1 MANVP
6 IDRTDEVLENPT
18 VEQPENV
25 EAQPA
30 TEVEESQEVA
40 QTDEAVVEPVA
51 EVADVETETAAEEE
65 PATAPE
71 AEAEPA
77 PEPETP
83 AEDSETPSEDPETPS
98 EDSEAPAEEPEAAE
112 PEPEVEAPV
121 DEAKPE
127 EDDGTPAP
135 VEEELEE
142 VAAEQKEIAVPETM
156 EGIVERLKTLAEH
169 VEQSD
174 KTELDLLK
182 QSFYK
187 LLKESRAQVQAQF
200 VADGGD
206 PAEFKL
212 EPEPLEEEFKKFL
225 GEVKEQRAKILEA
238 VEHQKE
244 VNLEKK
250 KAIIEK
256 IKELAT
262 TPEEANKNYDAFR
275 KLQEEWKEI
284 KPIPQSA
291 ANELWK
297 QFQFNVEQFYDLLKE
312 NNALRDYDFKKNL
325 EAKTLLCEAAE
336 KLVDDPDIIHA
347 SYQLQQLHQEFR
359 EIGPV
364 AKDLREELWARFK
377 AASTAVNKRHA
388 QYFEALKA
396 KEEENLAKK
405 TALCEEIENIETA
418 NLQNYSEWE
427 QITQRII
434 EIQKQW
440 KEIGRATKKMN
451 TKIFERF
458 RAACD
463 NFFSKKA
470 EHFKEQ
476 KRVFAENAA
485 KKIALIEKAEAL
497 KDSKEWTSITNKL
510 VQLQKEW
517 REIGPVARKASNS
530 LWERFNGACNYFFE
544 QKKQALGDQRKEE
557 TANLTAKKTIIEK
570 LEAIAI
576 EAGEN
581 AAEKVKALMDEWNA
595 TGHVPFKEKDKI
607 YAKYRDVIDR
617 LFKELDLSSLRRNR
631 APRKGEG
638 RGTSR
643 NDNGQRNAGAGNS
656 LMRQYEAKKA
666 ELATYENNIT
676 FLTAHSKSG
685 NVLID
690 SMNKKIEDL
699 KAELAALVER
709 IKAQE
714 APAEEAAPQTAETP
728 EAPVTETPEPETTEP
743 TDAE

>member
-1 MANVP
+1 MAETENVLLILAVLNMSNVP
-6 IDRTDEVLENPT
+6 VDRTDEVLENPT

-25 EAQPA
+25 EAQPETA
-30 TEVEESQEVA
+30 VEESHEVP
-40 QTDEAVVEPVA
+40 QTEEAVVEPVA
-51 EVADVETETAAEEE
+51 ETEVADT
-65 PATAPE
+65 
-71 AEAEPA
+71 
-77 PEPETP
+77 
-83 AEDSETPSEDPETPS
+83 DPV
-98 EDSEAPAEEPEAAE
+98 PAEEPVADAE
-112 PEPEVEAPV
+112 PEPSQEPEVGAEEAEPV
-121 DEAKPE
+121 KDETAPAEDAE
-127 EDDGTPAP
+127 EDGLPAP

-142 VAAEQKEIAVPETM
+142 VAAEQKEIEVPETM
-156 EGIVERLKTLAEH
+156 EGIVERMKALAEH
-169 VEQSD
+169 AEQSE

-182 QSFYK
+182 QTFYK
-187 LLKESRAQVQAQF
+187 LLKESRTKVQAEF
-200 VADGGD
+200 VAAGGD

-212 EPEPLEEEFKKFL
+212 EPEPLEEEFKKFM

-256 IKELAT
+256 IKELVT
-262 TPEEANKNYDAFR
+262 TPEEANKNYDTFR

-291 ANELWK
+291 ANEVWK

-364 AKDLREELWARFK
+364 AKELREDLWTRFK
-377 AASTAVNKRHA
+377 AASSAVNKRHA

-485 KKIALIEKAEAL
+485 KKLALIEKAEAL
-497 KDSKEWTSITNKL
+497 KDGKEWGSITNKL

-544 QKKQALGDQRKEE
+544 QKKQALGDQRREE

-570 LEAIAI
+570 LEALAI
-576 EAGEN
+576 EAGEG

-607 YAKYRDVIDR
+607 YAKYRDVVDR

-631 APRKGEG
+631 PPRKGEG
-638 RGTSR
+638 RGSLR
-643 NDNGQRNAGAGNS
+643 NDNTPRNAGGGNS

-666 ELATYENNIT
+666 ELATYENNIS
-676 FLTAHSKSG
+676 FLTAQSKSG
-685 NVLID
+685 NALID
-690 SMNKKIEDL
+690 SMNKKIDDL
-699 KAELAALVER
+699 KGELAALVER

-714 APAEEAAPQTAETP
+714 APAEQ
-728 EAPVTETPEPETTEP
+728 PVQQEEEVAQVQATETPEPEAAEPVTE
-743 TDAE
+743 E

>member
-51 EVADVETETAAEEE
+51 EVAEVETETAAEEE

-71 AEAEPA
+71 AEAEPVS
-77 PEPETP
+77 EPETP

-98 EDSEAPAEEPEAAE
+98 EDPEAPSEDSEAPAEEPEAAE
-112 PEPEVEAPV
+112 PEPGVEAPV
-121 DEAKPE
+121 DEAKAE

-142 VAAEQKEIAVPETM
+142 VAAEQKEIPVPETM

-256 IKELAT
+256 IKELVT
-262 TPEEANKNYDAFR
+262 TPEEANKNYDTFR

-291 ANELWK
+291 ANEVWK

-364 AKDLREELWARFK
+364 AKELREDLWTRFK
-377 AASTAVNKRHA
+377 AASSAVNKRHA

-485 KKIALIEKAEAL
+485 KKLALIEKAEAL
-497 KDSKEWTSITNKL
+497 KDGKEWGSITNKL

-544 QKKQALGDQRKEE
+544 QKKQALGDQR
-557 TANLTAKKTIIEK
+557 
-570 LEAIAI
+570 
-576 EAGEN
+576 
-581 AAEKVKALMDEWNA
+581 
-595 TGHVPFKEKDKI
+595 
-607 YAKYRDVIDR
+607 R
-617 LFKELDLSSLRRNR
+617 
-631 APRKGEG
+631 
-638 RGTSR
+638 
-643 NDNGQRNAGAGNS
+643 
-656 LMRQYEAKKA
+656 
-666 ELATYENNIT
+666 
-676 FLTAHSKSG
+676 
-685 NVLID
+685 
-690 SMNKKIEDL
+690 
-699 KAELAALVER
+699 
-709 IKAQE
+709 
-714 APAEEAAPQTAETP
+714 
-728 EAPVTETPEPETTEP
+728 
-743 TDAE
+743 

>member
-1 MANVP
+1 MAETENVLLILAVLNMSNVP
-6 IDRTDEVLENPT
+6 VDRTDEVLENPT

-25 EAQPA
+25 EAQPETA
-30 TEVEESQEVA
+30 VEESHEVP
-40 QTDEAVVEPVA
+40 QTEEAVVEPVA
-51 EVADVETETAAEEE
+51 ETEVADT
-65 PATAPE
+65 
-71 AEAEPA
+71 
-77 PEPETP
+77 
-83 AEDSETPSEDPETPS
+83 DPV
-98 EDSEAPAEEPEAAE
+98 PAEEPVADAE
-112 PEPEVEAPV
+112 PEPSQEPEVGAEEAEPV
-121 DEAKPE
+121 KDESAPAEDAE
-127 EDDGTPAP
+127 EDGLPAP

-142 VAAEQKEIAVPETM
+142 VAAEQKEIEVPETM
-156 EGIVERLKTLAEH
+156 EGIVERMKALAEH
-169 VEQSD
+169 AEQSE

-182 QSFYK
+182 QTFYK
-187 LLKESRAQVQAQF
+187 LLKESRTKVQAEF
-200 VADGGD
+200 VAAGGD

-212 EPEPLEEEFKKFL
+212 EPEPLEEEFKKFM

-256 IKELAT
+256 IKELVT
-262 TPEEANKNYDAFR
+262 TPEEANKNYDTFR

-291 ANELWK
+291 ANEVWK

-364 AKDLREELWARFK
+364 AKELREDLWSRFK
-377 AASTAVNKRHA
+377 AASSAVNKRHA

-485 KKIALIEKAEAL
+485 KKLALIEKAEAL
-497 KDSKEWTSITNKL
+497 KDGKEWGSITNKL

-544 QKKQALGDQRKEE
+544 KRRTLLPK
-557 TANLTAKKTIIEK
+557 
-570 LEAIAI
+570 
-576 EAGEN
+576 
-581 AAEKVKALMDEWNA
+581 
-595 TGHVPFKEKDKI
+595 
-607 YAKYRDVIDR
+607 R
-617 LFKELDLSSLRRNR
+617 LS
-631 APRKGEG
+631 
-638 RGTSR
+638 
-643 NDNGQRNAGAGNS
+643 
-656 LMRQYEAKKA
+656 
-666 ELATYENNIT
+666 
-676 FLTAHSKSG
+676 
-685 NVLID
+685 
-690 SMNKKIEDL
+690 
-699 KAELAALVER
+699 
-709 IKAQE
+709 
-714 APAEEAAPQTAETP
+714 
-728 EAPVTETPEPETTEP
+728 
-743 TDAE
+743 

>member
-1 MANVP
+1 MAEAENVLLILAVLNMSNVP
-6 IDRTDEVLENPT
+6 VDRTDEVLENPT

-25 EAQPA
+25 EAQPETA
-30 TEVEESQEVA
+30 VEESHEVP
-40 QTDEAVVEPVA
+40 QTEEAVVEPVA
-51 EVADVETETAAEEE
+51 ETEVADT
-65 PATAPE
+65 
-71 AEAEPA
+71 
-77 PEPETP
+77 
-83 AEDSETPSEDPETPS
+83 DPV
-98 EDSEAPAEEPEAAE
+98 PAEEPVADAE
-112 PEPEVEAPV
+112 PEPSQEPEVGAEEAEPV
-121 DEAKPE
+121 KDESAPAEDAE
-127 EDDGTPAP
+127 EDGLPAP

-142 VAAEQKEIAVPETM
+142 VAAEQKEIEVPETM
-156 EGIVERLKTLAEH
+156 EGIVERMKALAEH
-169 VEQSD
+169 AEQSE

-182 QSFYK
+182 QTFYK
-187 LLKESRAQVQAQF
+187 LLKESRTKVQAEF
-200 VADGGD
+200 VAAGGD

-212 EPEPLEEEFKKFL
+212 EPEPLEEEFKKFM

-256 IKELAT
+256 IKELVT
-262 TPEEANKNYDAFR
+262 TPEEANKNYDTFR

-291 ANELWK
+291 ANEVWK

-364 AKDLREELWARFK
+364 AKELREDLWTRFK
-377 AASTAVNKRHA
+377 AASSAVNKRHA

-485 KKIALIEKAEAL
+485 KKLALIEKAEAL
-497 KDSKEWTSITNKL
+497 KDGKEWGSITNKL

-544 QKKQALGDQRKEE
+544 QKKQALGDQRREE
-557 TANLTAKKTIIEK
+557 TANLTAKKRS
-570 LEAIAI
+570 
-576 EAGEN
+576 
-581 AAEKVKALMDEWNA
+581 
-595 TGHVPFKEKDKI
+595 TG
-607 YAKYRDVIDR
+607 Y
-617 LFKELDLSSLRRNR
+617 
-631 APRKGEG
+631 
-638 RGTSR
+638 
-643 NDNGQRNAGAGNS
+643 
-656 LMRQYEAKKA
+656 
-666 ELATYENNIT
+666 
-676 FLTAHSKSG
+676 
-685 NVLID
+685 
-690 SMNKKIEDL
+690 
-699 KAELAALVER
+699 
-709 IKAQE
+709 
-714 APAEEAAPQTAETP
+714 
-728 EAPVTETPEPETTEP
+728 
-743 TDAE
+743 

>member
-1 MANVP
+1 MAETENVLLILAVLNMSNVP
-6 IDRTDEVLENPT
+6 VDRTDEVLENPT

-25 EAQPA
+25 EAQPETA
-30 TEVEESQEVA
+30 VEESHEVP
-40 QTDEAVVEPVA
+40 QTEEAVVEPVA
-51 EVADVETETAAEEE
+51 ETEVADT
-65 PATAPE
+65 
-71 AEAEPA
+71 
-77 PEPETP
+77 
-83 AEDSETPSEDPETPS
+83 DPV
-98 EDSEAPAEEPEAAE
+98 PAEEPVADAE
-112 PEPEVEAPV
+112 PEPSQEPEVGAEEAEPV
-121 DEAKPE
+121 KDETAPAEDAE
-127 EDDGTPAP
+127 EDGLPAP

-142 VAAEQKEIAVPETM
+142 VAAEQKEIEVPETM
-156 EGIVERLKTLAEH
+156 EGIVERMKALAEH
-169 VEQSD
+169 AEQSE

-182 QSFYK
+182 QTFYK
-187 LLKESRAQVQAQF
+187 LLKESRTKVQAEF
-200 VADGGD
+200 VAAGGD

-212 EPEPLEEEFKKFL
+212 EPEPLEEEFKKFM

-256 IKELAT
+256 IKELVT
-262 TPEEANKNYDAFR
+262 TPEEANKNYDTFR

-291 ANELWK
+291 ANEVWK

-364 AKDLREELWARFK
+364 AKELREDLWTRFK
-377 AASTAVNKRHA
+377 AASSAVNKRHA

-470 EHFKEQ
+470 EHS
-476 KRVFAENAA
+476 RNRNVC
-485 KKIALIEKAEAL
+485 
-497 KDSKEWTSITNKL
+497 
-510 VQLQKEW
+510 LQKTL
-517 REIGPVARKASNS
+517 P
-530 LWERFNGACNYFFE
+530 
-544 QKKQALGDQRKEE
+544 
-557 TANLTAKKTIIEK
+557 
-570 LEAIAI
+570 
-576 EAGEN
+576 
-581 AAEKVKALMDEWNA
+581 
-595 TGHVPFKEKDKI
+595 
-607 YAKYRDVIDR
+607 
-617 LFKELDLSSLRRNR
+617 RN
-631 APRKGEG
+631 
-638 RGTSR
+638 
-643 NDNGQRNAGAGNS
+643 
-656 LMRQYEAKKA
+656 
-666 ELATYENNIT
+666 
-676 FLTAHSKSG
+676 
-685 NVLID
+685 
-690 SMNKKIEDL
+690 
-699 KAELAALVER
+699 
-709 IKAQE
+709 
-714 APAEEAAPQTAETP
+714 
-728 EAPVTETPEPETTEP
+728 
-743 TDAE
+743 

>member
-1 MANVP
+1 MAETENVLLILAVLNMSNVP
-6 IDRTDEVLENPT
+6 VDRTDEVLENPT

-25 EAQPA
+25 EAQPETA
-30 TEVEESQEVA
+30 VEESHEVP
-40 QTDEAVVEPVA
+40 QTEEAVVEPVA
-51 EVADVETETAAEEE
+51 ETEVADT
-65 PATAPE
+65 
-71 AEAEPA
+71 
-77 PEPETP
+77 
-83 AEDSETPSEDPETPS
+83 DPV
-98 EDSEAPAEEPEAAE
+98 PAEEPVADAE
-112 PEPEVEAPV
+112 PEPSKEPEVGAEEAEPV
-121 DEAKPE
+121 KDETAPAEDAE
-127 EDDGTPAP
+127 EDGLPAP

-142 VAAEQKEIAVPETM
+142 VAAEQKEIEVPETM
-156 EGIVERLKTLAEH
+156 EGIVERMKALAEH
-169 VEQSD
+169 AEQSE

-182 QSFYK
+182 QTFYK
-187 LLKESRAQVQAQF
+187 LLKESRTKVQAEF
-200 VADGGD
+200 VAAGGD

-212 EPEPLEEEFKKFL
+212 EPEPLEEEFKKFM

-256 IKELAT
+256 IKELVT
-262 TPEEANKNYDAFR
+262 TPEEANKNYDTFR

-291 ANELWK
+291 ANEVWK

-364 AKDLREELWARFK
+364 AKELREDLWTRFK
-377 AASTAVNKRHA
+377 AASSAVNKRHA

-485 KKIALIEKAEAL
+485 KKLALIEKAEAL
-497 KDSKEWTSITNKL
+497 KDGKEWGSITNKL

-544 QKKQALGDQRKEE
+544 QKKQALGDQRREE

-570 LEAIAI
+570 LEALAI
-576 EAGEN
+576 EAGEG

-607 YAKYRDVIDR
+607 YAKYRDVVDR

-631 APRKGEG
+631 LPRKGEG
-638 RGTSR
+638 RGSQR
-643 NDNGQRNAGAGNS
+643 NDNTPRNAGGGNS

-666 ELATYENNIT
+666 ELATYENNIS
-676 FLTAHSKSG
+676 FLTAQSKSG
-685 NVLID
+685 NALID
-690 SMNKKIEDL
+690 SMNKKIDDL
-699 KAELAALVER
+699 KGELAALVER

-714 APAEEAAPQTAETP
+714 APAEQ
-728 EAPVTETPEPETTEP
+728 PVQQEEEVAQVQATETPEPEAAEPVTE
-743 TDAE
+743 E